1 MTTTVE
7 RNPFPDLLARRD
19 VGEGPWG
26 ITKVPMEPGHAKT
39 SVTGKEMYVPVG
51 DTPQERAVRAH
62 EMMHA
67 KCSPAE
73 SWQTWI
79 KRGFASSEALIS
91 AEEFRINTLCSRAGF
106 DMKRALTDGSEKASG
121 ERVASQELWA
131 EGVYLTAAFAGTARL
146 NPFIAGVRKHN
157 PAWAESFKAVAKRL
171 DRIAKRVKRTDRLA
185 STAVDIES
193 KLAPYGFTYTESWAM
208 LLDQIAK
215 PIVPEDEDTPP
226 GRSEEKK
233 DGTPP
238 PPPVTP
244 EEIKDS
250 EPVSVGAGSRWDDL
264 RIERCP
270 MPRLVPGGLG
280 RKRQASDHGRSPRR
294 IHRILTD
301 PQRRV
306 FDKKKRSNGG
316 VVLIDGSGSMSLSE
330 TDVLNIMAAAPGATV
345 AIYSSYGNVE
355 VPNLYI
361 IGDKGKMVSEVPPGN
376 IGNGVDGPAAEW
388 AVKARQHPTAPVV
401 WVTDGF
407 VHGIG
412 TNTSCSEALFMDCLN
427 RAVKNRI
434 VCVPDV
440 GGAILALQAIKSGK
454 KPRKWVPSPWSEAYR
469 KTTGRSLV
477 L

>member
-7 RNPFPDLLARRD
+7 RNPFPDLLARSD

-67 KCSPAE
+67 KCSPAD
-73 SWQTWI
+73 SWQTWLN
-79 KRGFASSEALIS
+79 RGFASSEALIS
-91 AEEFRINTLCSRAGF
+91 AEEFRINTLCTRAGF
-106 DMKRALTDGSEKASG
+106 DMKHALTDGSEKSSG
-121 ERVASQELWA
+121 ERIASQELWA

-146 NPFIAGVRKHN
+146 NPFISGVRKHN

-171 DRIAKRVKRTDRLA
+171 TRIAARIKVTRRLA
-185 STAVDIES
+185 STSVDRQS
-193 KLAPYGFTYTESWAM
+193 GLAPTGFTYTESWAM

-215 PIVPEDEDTPP
+215 PITPEDEDTPP
-226 GRSEEKK
+226 GRGEER

-244 EEIKDS
+244 EEIKDAT
-250 EPVSVGAGSRWDDL
+250 PTSVGAGTSWDDL
-264 RIERCP
+264 RIHKCP

-316 VVLIDGSGSMSLSE
+316 VVLIDGSGSMSLSQ

-345 AIYSSYGNVE
+345 AIYSSYGDVE

-361 IGDKGKMVSEVPPGN
+361 IGDKGKMVSEIPPGN

-388 AVKARQHPTAPVV
+388 AVKARQHPSAPVV

-412 TNTSCSEALFMDCLN
+412 NMSCSDALFMDCLN
-427 RAVKNRI
+427 RAINNRI
-434 VCVPDV
+434 TCVPDV
-440 GGAILALQAIKSGK
+440 ATAISALEAIKNGK
-454 KPRKWVPSPWSEAYR
+454 KPRKWFPYPWHDAYR
-469 KTTGRSLV
+469 TTTGKRLV